1 MSKIRLPLIGAV
13 LAGVVGVSIVTIAA
27 KYESPESTALA
38 TVRLRD
44 EGRFPTLSGATD
56 WLNTP
61 PLTTGDLRGKV
72 VLIDFWTYTCINW
85 LRTAPHIRAW
95 AEKYKDQGLVVIG
108 VHSPEFEF
116 EKDIVNVRRAVSDLP
131 VSFPVAVDSDHAIWR
146 AFRNQYWPALY
157 FIDATGH
164 IRYHHFGEG
173 GFVEAER
180 VIQQLLDEAGAV
192 GVSRELVMVRGD
204 GIEAAADWDNLRSS
218 ENYLALG
225 RTQKFASNG
234 VAVRN
239 RPQTYAAPGQLRLN
253 HWALAG
259 NWAMRDQAV
268 VLHEA
273 GGRITYR
280 FHARDL
286 HLVMKPSAAG
296 KSVRF
301 RILLDGQP
309 PGAAHGADVDEQG
322 NGTATEPRLYQLI
335 RQPGAIDDRLFEI
348 EFLDPG
354 IEAFAFTFG

>member
-1 MSKIRLPLIGAV
+1 M
-13 LAGVVGVSIVTIAA
+13 TIAA
-27 KYESPESTALA
+27 RYESPESTALA

-44 EGRFPTLSGATD
+44 EGGFPTLSGATD

-95 AEKYKDQGLVVIG
+95 AEKYRDQGLVVIG

-146 AFRNQYWPALY
+146 AFRDQYWPALY
-157 FIDATGH
+157 FIDATGR
-164 IRYHHFGEG
+164 IRYHQFGEG

-192 GVSRELVMVRGD
+192 GVSRELVTVRGD
-204 GIEAAADWDNLRSS
+204 GIEAAADWDNLMSS

-225 RTQKFASNG
+225 RTRKFASNG
-234 VAVRN
+234 GAVRN

-259 NWAMRDQAV
+259 NWSMRDQAV

-280 FHARDL
+280 FYARDL

-335 RQPGAIDDRLFEI
+335 RQPGAIGDRLFEI